1 MMQINNPMALIQ
13 MFQKSQ
19 NPAQFVMQILE
30 SQMANTP
37 VGQNLLQLAK
47 SGDNMAI
54 EQFARNLLSQNGK
67 DFDREFQQFKNMFK
81 L

>member
-1 MMQINNPMALIQ
+1 MQINNPMTLIQ

-67 DFDREFQQFKNMFK
+67 DFDREFQQFKNTFK

>member
-1 MMQINNPMALIQ
+1 MQINNPMALIQ

-19 NPAQFVMQILE
+19 NSAQFVMQILE

-54 EQFARNLLSQNGK
+54 EQFSRNLLSQNGK
-67 DFDREFQQFKNMFK
+67 DFDREFQQFKNTFK